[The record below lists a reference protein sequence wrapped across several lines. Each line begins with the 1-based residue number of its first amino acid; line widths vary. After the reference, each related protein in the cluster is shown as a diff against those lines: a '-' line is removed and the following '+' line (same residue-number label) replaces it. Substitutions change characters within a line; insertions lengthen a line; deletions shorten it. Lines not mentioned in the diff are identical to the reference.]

1 MVHTMGHE
9 GSDPNDYD
17 QWSDKDAYAE
27 EQKAKNAGSGA
38 IPVTGNLPEGATY
51 SQYVTIRR
59 NYANLTPEEQ
69 VKFERLKNYYTLVYG
84 RSFLDDQSF
93 TIIKDGQP
101 TEIGAGEASV
111 LVAFIMSERVLTG
124 SIPDPMEATLQDEVE
139 TEEKPNTL
147 RIRVMQQRSEDG
159 ITWTEPV
166 DVNVQLTEAQYDFL
180 SASPAWD
187 GLADVDE
194 KTRII
199 TTHTNNWWDLRVVL
213 QDVTAMGLE
222 GTYDPGDES
231 DPNFDPATAG
241 GDADSMLAAIFAK
254 ANGAVS
260 AFNPYN
266 PRNDGLPAIP
276 EEFAKTG
283 ITWSIDPIT
292 GTRELVDTKPWEGP
306 PAGALRWLPNDPV
319 NDPMGAGNWRVDPEE
334 QLNLQATMW
343 EGVPGAVRPWLQAVL
358 DAGGDLNI
366 LNQALPQSVRA
377 AIMSDDPAGMMGQ
390 LSEGDRGT
398 LTQHDILRSWI
409 GFILGQARASSDPEF
424 GSPIL
429 KDSMENWIPLG
440 SGEVPAKEFDQLLP
454 NFLSSLTP
462 GESKKQP
469 AAATAKGPGKSA
481 PPAATTSGSGTGAG
495 STGGASAGA
504 GAGSAAGSGGG
515 PKAGG
520 PATQPKPQPPASTSP
535 KTGGPAAGSAGGAQG
550 PAAGGAGATPGQQGS
565 IGGIYAGIANS
576 ILDTGVQPVGDD
588 FIPGTTLPSGF
599 GPQGELPSAGYDG
612 SFKKDKPENKIAPEV
627 GGEGILGDIPDY
639 GKSYI
644 DPNKEA
650 ARKAAQDAYND
661 YLDKQFGD
669 FAGEAN
675 LPADNKGVDYVSDYN
690 LRKIA
695 EDAFEKGGSKTGT
708 GIWKD
713 DNLGSGELGGDT
725 GGGGFWGSAGK
736 PTGTVA
742 AAMAAAKSR
751 AEKAAAI
758 QRAKDDE
765 ELARINAMG
774 G

>member
-1 MVHTMGHE
+1 MTHASGHH
-9 GSDPNDYD
+9 GTDPNNPDD
-17 QWSDKDAYAE
+17 WTDEAWAE
-27 EQKAKNAGSGA
+27 EQKKKATPS
-38 IPVTGNLPEGATY
+38 IVGNLPEGATY

-59 NYANLTPEEQ
+59 NYPNLTPEEQ

-84 RSFLDDQSF
+84 RAFLDDQSF

-111 LVAFIMSERVLTG
+111 LVAYVMSERVLTG

-139 TEEKPNTL
+139 TEEQPNTL
-147 RIRVMQQRSEDG
+147 RIRVMQQKSEDG

-180 SASPAWD
+180 SASSAWD

-199 TTHTNNWWDLRVVL
+199 TTHTNNWWDLRVIL

-231 DPNFDPATAG
+231 DPNFDPSTAG
-241 GDADSMLAAIFAK
+241 GDAESMLAAIFAK

-260 AFNPYN
+260 VYNPYN

-276 EEFAKTG
+276 AEFAKTG

-366 LNQALPQSVRA
+366 LNQALPKSVRD
-377 AIMSDDPAGMMGQ
+377 AIMSKDPAGMMGQ
-390 LSEGDRGT
+390 LSDGDRGT
-398 LTQHDILRSWI
+398 LKQHDILRSWI

-469 AAATAKGPGKSA
+469 AAATAQGPGKSA

-504 GAGSAAGSGGG
+504 GSGAGAGAGSGSGAGAGGGVGGG

-520 PATQPKPQPPASTSP
+520 PATQTKPQPPAAGSGAGP
-535 KTGGPAAGSAGGAQG
+535 AGGQQGPAAGSQG
-550 PAAGGAGATPGQQGS
+550 PAAGSGVTPGQYGP

-576 ILDTGVQPVGDD
+576 ILDMGTQQVGDD
-588 FIPGTTLPSGF
+588 DYIPGTALPPGF

-612 SFKKDKPENKIAPEV
+612 SFKDVVPEIS
-627 GGEGILGDIPDY
+627 GDGILGAAPDD
-639 GKSYI
+639 GTPRS
-644 DPNKEA
+644 
-650 ARKAAQDAYND
+650 DAY
-661 YLDKQFGD
+661 LDNVFGD
-669 FAGEAN
+669 YTGSPPSP
-675 LPADNKGVDYVSDYN
+675 PADDKGVNYVSDYN

-695 EDAFEKGGSKTGT
+695 EEAFEKGGSKTET

-713 DNLGSGELGGDT
+713 NNLGSGELGGDT

-742 AAMAAAKSR
+742 AAMAAAKAK

-758 QRAKDDE
+758 QKAKDDE
-765 ELARINAMG
+765 ELARIAAMG